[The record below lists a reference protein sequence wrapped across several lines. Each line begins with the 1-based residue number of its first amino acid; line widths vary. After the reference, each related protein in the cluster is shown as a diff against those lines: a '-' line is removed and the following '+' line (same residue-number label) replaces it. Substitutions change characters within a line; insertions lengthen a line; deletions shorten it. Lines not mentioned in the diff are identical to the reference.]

1 MTTKTNSID
10 KSAANA
16 ALSAFSETVNGPR
29 GAKKAEKQAA
39 KDARR
44 EERKATLLAEL
55 ISGQVEGK
63 SRKWNPR
70 TALVKAVSAVKLGAT
85 AEELQACTA
94 LQAVAKWSEAAEPV
108 AQYAAAK
115 GATAATVLAGLNAT
129 PKAKEPAPEQAPAPA
144 PAPKAEAP
152 KPERKPAVK
161 RQSKPRQPAKSKVA

>member
-16 ALSAFSETVNGPR
+16 ALSAFSEKVNGPR
-29 GAKKAEKQAA
+29 GAKKAEKQATKEA
-39 KDARR
+39 NREAR
-44 EERKATLLAEL
+44 KGKLLAEL
-55 ISGQVEGK
+55 TSGQVEGK

-70 TALVKAVSAVKLGAT
+70 TALVKAVSAVKNGAT

-94 LQAVAKWSEAAEPV
+94 LQAVAKWSDAAEPV
-108 AQYAAAK
+108 AQYAEAK
-115 GATAATVLAGLNAT
+115 GAAAATVLAGLNAT
-129 PKAKEPAPEQAPAPA
+129 PAEAKEPAPEQAPAPEPVA
-144 PAPKAEAP
+144 A